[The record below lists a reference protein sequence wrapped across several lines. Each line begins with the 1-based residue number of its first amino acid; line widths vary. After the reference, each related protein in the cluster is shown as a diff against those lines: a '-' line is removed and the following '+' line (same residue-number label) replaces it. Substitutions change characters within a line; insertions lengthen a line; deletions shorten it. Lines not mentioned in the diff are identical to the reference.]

1 MKFIE
6 CMQILLENNSIGSL
20 SLENDYIKIYKDNG
34 KLKIVDSKNN
44 NVLLNSED
52 INNENWE
59 IDNKLFELIP
69 GSMWINDSDIVT
81 KVEDNSFYNNIQYTT
96 FRNMLTNE
104 ISILESD
111 KYYTNYCKNKWF
123 QPEPLK
129 NIKELYESI

>member
-6 CMQILLENNSIGSL
+6 CMQILLGKNNSIGSL

-34 KLKIVDSKNN
+34 KLKIVDSKDN

-69 GSMWINDSDIVT
+69 GSMWITDDDIVT
-81 KVEDNSFYNNIQYTT
+81 KVENNSFYDNIQYTT

-104 ISILESD
+104 INILKSD
-111 KYYTNYCKNKWF
+111 NYYTNYCKNKWI

-129 NIKELYESI
+129 GKGVT